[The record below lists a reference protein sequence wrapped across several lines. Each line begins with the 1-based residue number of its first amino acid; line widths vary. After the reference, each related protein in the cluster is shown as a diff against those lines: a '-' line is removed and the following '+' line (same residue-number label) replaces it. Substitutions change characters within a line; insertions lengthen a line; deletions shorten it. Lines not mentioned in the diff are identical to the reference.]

1 MQRVRHLLEG
11 NELFRK
17 SHFQQNKDRLLK
29 LAQHGQN
36 PKILFIGCA
45 DSRVIPSMITS
56 AAPGDLFV
64 LRNVGNFVAP
74 YKPSDDYHATA
85 AGIEYAVNALGV
97 SDIIVCGHTRC
108 GAIAAVLNGVGPNK
122 SQFVHARTWLT
133 LGERAKR
140 MALTALGRDAD
151 RGELLTLTEQL
162 SVVTQL
168 DHLIT
173 YPYVNDGVV
182 EGRLHLHGWMYDI
195 ETGAIR
201 YYDPGEQ
208 QFRPSEDLRSKGA
221 AT

>member
-17 SHFQQNKDRLLK
+17 SHFRENKDRLLN
-29 LAQHGQN
+29 LAQHGQH

-45 DSRVIPSMITS
+45 DSRVIPSMITN

-85 AGIEYAVNALGV
+85 AGIEYAMNALGV
-97 SDIIVCGHTRC
+97 SDVIVCGHTRC
-108 GAIAAVLNGVGPNK
+108 GAIDALLNGVGPDK
-122 SQFVHARTWLT
+122 KRFIHARTWLT

-140 MALTALGRDAD
+140 MALGALGEDAD

-168 DHLIT
+168 DHLLT
-173 YPYVNDGVV
+173 YPYVDEGVAG
-182 EGRLHLHGWMYDI
+182 GRLHLHGWMYDI
-195 ETGAIR
+195 ETGEIR

-208 QFRPSEDLRSKGA
+208 QFRPSGDLAG
-221 AT
+221 T